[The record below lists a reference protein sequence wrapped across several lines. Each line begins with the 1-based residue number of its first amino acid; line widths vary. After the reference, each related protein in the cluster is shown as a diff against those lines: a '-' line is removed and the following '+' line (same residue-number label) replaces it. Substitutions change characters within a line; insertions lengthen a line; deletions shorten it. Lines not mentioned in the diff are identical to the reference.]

1 MEDYKKIFQ
10 MDDVEVPE
18 VVMQKA
24 NDAFSQ
30 IKKEGTSKMNDK
42 LEKKKHFYSKR
53 AAAAAAIAILTAGSV
68 TTIAATHHIWSRG
81 MQGTLQA
88 TDEQQ
93 QTLTDQGV
101 ATVMQEQEDYTQLG
115 VTDGNVTITPETV
128 ISDERFVYLSFEVS
142 GYTIGEEIE
151 PCFGG
156 VSVYQ
161 GEDSDAVNSVL
172 NMSGSFYD
180 GIIADENGSPVYEDG
195 TELQYTDTGE
205 IVSHYADENGN
216 LEYVIIAMVAD
227 QDDTLLGKTVHVAFT
242 NLGTVYKADYEN
254 TLNGNWSFDIEL
266 PSVSA
271 AKTMQIHQELAGTAY
286 TLDTIE
292 LSPVSIELNYS
303 VNGEVMVSEDE
314 NGVPNFCGVVLK
326 DGTRIP
332 FLANGGSTGYTDDTM
347 AEAYEWSGFD
357 RVLSIDQVDAL
368 LIRLEGNDELV
379 EIPIL

>member
-1 MEDYKKIFQ
+1 
-10 MDDVEVPE
+10 
-18 VVMQKA
+18 
-24 NDAFSQ
+24 
-30 IKKEGTSKMNDK
+30 
-42 LEKKKHFYSKR
+42 
-53 AAAAAAIAILTAGSV
+53 
-68 TTIAATHHIWSRG
+68 

-101 ATVMQEQEDYTQLG
+101 ATVIQEQEDYTQLG

-128 ISDERFVYLSFEVS
+128 ISDERFVYLSFKVS

-151 PCFGG
+151 PCFEG

-161 GEDSDAVNSVL
+161 GENSDAVNSGL

-205 IVSHYADENGN
+205 IVTHYADENGN

-254 TLNGNWSFDIEL
+254 ALDGNWSFDIEL

-271 AKTMQIHQELAGTAY
+271 AQTMQIHQELTGTSF
-286 TLDTIE
+286 TLDNIA
-292 LSPVSIELNYS
+292 LSPISIELNYS
-303 VNGEVMVSEDE
+303 VNGEVTVSQDE

-347 AEAYEWSGFD
+347 SEAYEWSGFD
-357 RVLSIDQVDAL
+357 RVISVEQVDAL
-368 LIRLEGNDELV
+368 LIRPEGSDELV
-379 EIPIL
+379 EIPVS